1 MEQLVYDIRK
11 YKVILVLISML
22 LFSFIYML
30 VSDDEWYGINRMK
43 DIVRDEVAREK
54 VEEEVQDT
62 EEIVNFRNIEGF
74 DHYDKM
80 FENGTKKSNN
90 ETELIS
96 AIDKAEEEVNTESIV
111 KTPFE
116 NYFNR
121 LYFSIVTG
129 CLLGYGDIYPESIRL
144 KGLVTVQA
152 LLTIIIIVM

>member
-1 MEQLVYDIRK
+1 MNQLVYDIRK
-11 YKVILVLISML
+11 YKVVLVLISML

-30 VSDDEWYGINRMK
+30 VSDDEWYGINKMK
-43 DIVRDEVAREK
+43 DIVRDEVARDK

-74 DHYDKM
+74 DHYDNM
-80 FENGTKKSNN
+80 FENNTTKSNN
-90 ETELIS
+90 EKELTS

-144 KGLVTVQA
+144 KALVTVQA